1 MEFLGNVKQL
11 CIVLQLEMTAHIR
24 EALGHAECSCLEFPG
39 LLFLSLVQSAKN
51 KNMIAQQN
59 VIAKC

>member
-51 KNMIAQQN
+51 KT
-59 VIAKC
+59 